1 MVDVHHFLK
10 YLNLRQYRAPTHFHL
25 NIDFW
30 TPLKPVIDFLFD
42 SKINS
47 NDQNGFS
54 WRSGY
59 SLKYFFFNFR
69 FFSIFKIFNY
79 FIRII
84 INGNYLE
91 SDMLNHATSKSESN
105 TALHIQRQY
114 IQAFQA
120 AQSQQVI
127 IPFRFLTQFVS
138 AVSVGGDWSLR
149 IFLKIRQVYLQII
162 YFGHFIF

>member
-1 MVDVHHFLK
+1 MGLVEDQGTHWNTFFL
-10 YLNLRQYRAPTHFHL
+10 
-25 NIDFW
+25 ISDF
-30 TPLKPVIDFLFD
+30 FQF
-42 SKINS
+42 SKC
-47 NDQNGFS
+47 
-54 WRSGY
+54 
-59 SLKYFFFNFR
+59 
-69 FFSIFKIFNY
+69 FNY

-84 INGNYLE
+84 INGYYLE

-127 IPFRFLTQFVS
+127 VPFRFLTQFVS
-138 AVSVGGDWSLR
+138 VVSVGGDWSLR